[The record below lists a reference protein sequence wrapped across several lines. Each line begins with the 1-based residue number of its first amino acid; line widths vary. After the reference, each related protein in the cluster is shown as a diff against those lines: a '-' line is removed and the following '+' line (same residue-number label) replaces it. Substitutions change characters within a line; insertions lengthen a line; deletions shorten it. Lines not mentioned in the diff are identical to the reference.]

1 MHFLNTMY
9 LFILQASTLVLLE
22 RLGNMYRTRAI
33 ITRSRFE
40 TALDY
45 KPRIL
50 RLKKVSSEY
59 KPLCNI
65 NLS

>member
-1 MHFLNTMY
+1 MTSWEINT
-9 LFILQASTLVLLE
+9 F
-22 RLGNMYRTRAI
+22 LGNTYRTRAI

-50 RLKKVSSEY
+50 GLKNEE
-59 KPLCNI
+59 LTLFNT
-65 NLS
+65 